1 MSDPLA
7 FTTTHGARGCRATP
21 SNDLDDIRL
30 AMAALKEIREREM
43 SIDMAIGPIEECF
56 SMLGKSQLSVARGDA
71 ADNVDS
77 LRYGWRLLLTHAYRL
92 QCDLIS
98 MQPAFKRE
106 LLGNV
111 KRFTTDCETF
121 YVEYEREGP
130 MVTGLQPSDA
140 ADRLIIFQV
149 RQILGYNTHY
159 RKAIQTWV
167 RDLSNS
173 IEVINTW
180 LTVQNLWLYLEAVFI
195 GGDIARQLPKEAH
208 RFNGIDRSWQKIMQ
222 KAREV
227 RRVVECCSCD
237 EMLLLPHILE
247 QLETCQ
253 KSLTGYLESK
263 RALFPRFFFVS
274 DPTLLEILGQASNSH
289 NIQRHLLSVFD
300 NTQTVEFHRKDYDR
314 ILAIVSSEGETIEL
328 ERPVKAQ
335 GPIEEWLM
343 SLLQVAQQSLHGVI
357 RAAADAVNDK
367 DFNLMQFLQHF
378 PAQVG
383 LLGIQMIWTRDS
395 EAALRKARTDKKA
408 MPLTNQSFLG
418 MLNALI
424 GRTTAELSRAERT
437 KFETLITIH
446 VHQRDIFDD
455 LCRMGVKSTADF
467 EWLKQSRFYFN
478 EDADCTL
485 ISITNVNFTYQNEF
499 LGCTER
505 LVITPLTDRCY
516 ITLAQAV
523 GMSMGGAPAGPAGTG
538 KTESVKDMGRCLGK
552 YVVVFNCS
560 DQMDYRGLGRIFKG
574 LAQSGAWGCFDEFNR
589 IELPVLSVAAQQ
601 IAVVLTGKKEHQK
614 QLVFTDGSTT
624 AVNPEFGIFITMNP
638 GYAGRQELPEN
649 LKVQFRT
656 VAMMVPD
663 RQIIIRVKLAS
674 VGFMDNVVLAR
685 KFYTLYRLCEEQLS
699 KQVHYDFGLR
709 NILSVLRTLGAVK
722 RSNQSDSEA
731 TVVMRVLRDMNLSKL
746 IDEDEPLF
754 LSLIADLFPG
764 IVLDSAGY
772 PELEA
777 AIATVI
783 EQSGLIHHTPWML
796 KLKQVCRWQ
805 HWSGSVPEYIYP
817 LDVTPEYSSVLVP
830 CIDNVRCDF
839 LLQTVAKQG
848 KVVSPCLLLYTVE
861 MRMNPK
867 AITAPQMFGR
877 LDVATND
884 WTDGIFSALWRKTH
898 QLKKD
903 EHVWI
908 VLDGPVDAIWI
919 ENLNSVL
926 DDNKTLTLANGD
938 RIPMSPACKIIFEVD
953 NIDNA
958 SPATVSRNGMVY
970 MSSSAL
976 DWKPLLQAWLLR
988 RNAVEAECLRELFH
1002 ASFSEILLYA
1012 MQNLQYRMTV
1022 LQCNIVN
1029 QVLTLLEGLLP
1040 RASPAVGHLAKLYV
1054 FSIMWSVGA
1063 FLELDDKR
1071 KLSAFLRSG
1080 NLNLDI
1086 PDMPPGSDDM
1096 MFDYLVNAQGRWQ
1109 HWRGGKRAGV
1119 HLPPGHRQ
1127 RQMRL
1132 PSCRPW
1138 RRQGKSV
1145 LLMGEQG
1152 TAKTVMINSFMAK
1165 YNKDE
1170 HLTKTLNFSSAS
1182 SPMLFQ
1188 RTIESYVDKRM
1199 GSTYGPTAGRSMT
1212 VFIDDINMPLINEWG
1227 DQVTNEIVR
1236 QLVENK
1242 GFYNLDKPGEFTNI
1256 VDLQFLAAMGQPC
1269 GGRNDIPN
1277 RLKRHLAIFNCTIP
1291 SDRSI
1296 DKIFRVIACGH
1307 YCTERGFSPS
1317 IRDTILALVTC
1328 SRMLWQVTK
1337 VSMLP
1342 TPSKFHYVF
1351 NLRDLSRIWQGM
1363 LSAAPSVVNCKTTVL
1378 ALWKHECCRVIAD
1391 RFVDQEDCTWFEN
1404 ALVKVIRDNLG
1415 SEAGD
1420 VVKETTYFCDFYRE
1434 APEVTTEE
1442 QEGTDGPDTVY
1453 EPVTDMAVL
1462 EGRLALLLAQ
1472 YNESVRGAG
1481 MDLVFFRDAVVHIIR
1496 ICRML
1501 RMPQGHALLVGV
1513 GGSGKQSLTKLASF
1527 ITGYQTFRITLTR
1540 SYNVS
1545 NLLDDLR
1552 RLYRLTGLQ
1561 ARSAT
1566 FILTEQDV
1574 VDDGFLEYINNML
1587 ATGWHFA

>member
-1 MSDPLA
+1 
-7 FTTTHGARGCRATP
+7 
-21 SNDLDDIRL
+21 
-30 AMAALKEIREREM
+30 
-43 SIDMAIGPIEECF
+43 
-56 SMLGKSQLSVARGDA
+56 MLGKSQLSVARGDA

-106 LLGNV
+106 LFGNV

-140 ADRLIIFQV
+140 ADRLIIFQSRFDALW
-149 RQILGYNTHY
+149 RQYDAYTEGQHLFGMPVAEQPNLARARSELLLLQRLYALYADALAKVARFRDLHWTEVKVDVIAEQLQELQNRCRKLPLALKQWPAFLTLKRTVDDFMETLPLLELMSGLVLKPRHWEQIWQITGHRFDVNSSDCTLRSILYAPLLQHKEDIEDICIAADKERDIEAKLKQVVADWQGQDLELSMFKNRGELLLKGDTTMDIVSQMEDSLMVLGSLLSNRYNTHY

-796 KLKQVCRWQ
+796 KLKQLYETQKVR
-805 HWSGSVPEYIYP
+805 HGMMVLGPSGTGKTS
-817 LDVTPEYSSVLVP
+817 
-830 CIDNVRCDF
+830 CIHTLMTAMTACGQPHR
-839 LLQTVAKQG
+839 
-848 KVVSPCLLLYTVE
+848 E

-1086 PDMPPGSDDM
+1086 PDTPPGSDDT
-1096 MFDYLVNAQGRWQ
+1096 MFDYLVDAQ
-1109 HWRGGKRAGV
+1109 
-1119 HLPPGHRQ
+1119 
-1127 RQMRL
+1127 
-1132 PSCRPW
+1132 
-1138 RRQGKSV
+1138 
-1145 LLMGEQG
+1145 
-1152 TAKTVMINSFMAK
+1152 
-1165 YNKDE
+1165 
-1170 HLTKTLNFSSAS
+1170 
-1182 SPMLFQ
+1182 
-1188 RTIESYVDKRM
+1188 
-1199 GSTYGPTAGRSMT
+1199 
-1212 VFIDDINMPLINEWG
+1212 
-1227 DQVTNEIVR
+1227 
-1236 QLVENK
+1236 
-1242 GFYNLDKPGEFTNI
+1242 
-1256 VDLQFLAAMGQPC
+1256 
-1269 GGRNDIPN
+1269 
-1277 RLKRHLAIFNCTIP
+1277 
-1291 SDRSI
+1291 
-1296 DKIFRVIACGH
+1296 
-1307 YCTERGFSPS
+1307 
-1317 IRDTILALVTC
+1317 
-1328 SRMLWQVTK
+1328 
-1337 VSMLP
+1337 
-1342 TPSKFHYVF
+1342 
-1351 NLRDLSRIWQGM
+1351 
-1363 LSAAPSVVNCKTTVL
+1363 
-1378 ALWKHECCRVIAD
+1378 
-1391 RFVDQEDCTWFEN
+1391 
-1404 ALVKVIRDNLG
+1404 
-1415 SEAGD
+1415 
-1420 VVKETTYFCDFYRE
+1420 
-1434 APEVTTEE
+1434 
-1442 QEGTDGPDTVY
+1442 
-1453 EPVTDMAVL
+1453 
-1462 EGRLALLLAQ
+1462 
-1472 YNESVRGAG
+1472 
-1481 MDLVFFRDAVVHIIR
+1481 
-1496 ICRML
+1496 
-1501 RMPQGHALLVGV
+1501 
-1513 GGSGKQSLTKLASF
+1513 
-1527 ITGYQTFRITLTR
+1527 
-1540 SYNVS
+1540 
-1545 NLLDDLR
+1545 
-1552 RLYRLTGLQ
+1552 
-1561 ARSAT
+1561 
-1566 FILTEQDV
+1566 
-1574 VDDGFLEYINNML
+1574 
-1587 ATGWHFA
+1587 